1 MKSFDRRHEI
11 IRRLQEHGRLSTYA
25 LSRQLGVSEVTI
37 RNDLEILAEQGW
49 VQRLHGGAELGRR
62 VQNEQPFTVRLGD
75 HVAEKQR
82 LAQAA
87 ANLVQPGETI
97 LLDSS
102 TSAYQVALL
111 LRATAELRVVTNNLQ
126 TAAALAK
133 NPTIEVMLLGGL
145 VRDKTAS
152 VVGAHAVEMLTS
164 LHADRAFVG
173 ASGLTLERGLT
184 DVDTRE
190 VEVKRAMVRAATQVI
205 ALLDA
210 GKFGQQAFLTFAP
223 LDAIHVLI
231 ADGGAPEPYASALAR
246 LGIEIVPV

>member
-1 MKSFDRRHEI
+1 MKSFDRRNEI

-25 LSRQLGVSEVTI
+25 LSREMGVSEVTI

-49 VQRLHGGAELGRR
+49 VQRLHGGAELGTR
-62 VQNEQPFTVRLGD
+62 VQIEQSFTARLREHTD
-75 HVAEKQR
+75 AKQR
-82 LAQAA
+82 LARAA
-87 ANLVQPGETI
+87 AELVQPGDAI

-102 TSAYQVALL
+102 TTVYQLALQ
-111 LRATAELRVVTNNLQ
+111 LREMSDLRVVTNNIH
-126 TAAALAK
+126 AATALAQ
-133 NPTIEVMLLGGL
+133 NPNIEVILLGGL

-152 VVGAHAVEMLTS
+152 LVGPHVVEMLAD
-164 LHADRAFVG
+164 LHADKAFLS

-184 DVDTRE
+184 DADTRE

-223 LDAIHVLI
+223 LDAVHVLI
-231 ADGGAPEPYASALAR
+231 ADSGAPEPYASALAR
-246 LGIEIVPV
+246 LGIDIIPV